1 MITAAQSIYHREH
14 GSYAVSF
21 DELTNLCRQST
32 SYQFG
37 FASDGTRWS
46 VAVPPQNMFAGHYL
60 LTTEGRIHFS
70 TEGEATTNSV
80 DLIDQIRR

>member
-1 MITAAQSIYHREH
+1 
-14 GSYAVSF
+14 
-21 DELTNLCRQST
+21 
-32 SYQFG
+32 
-37 FASDGTRWS
+37 
-46 VAVPPQNMFAGHYL
+46 MFAGHYL